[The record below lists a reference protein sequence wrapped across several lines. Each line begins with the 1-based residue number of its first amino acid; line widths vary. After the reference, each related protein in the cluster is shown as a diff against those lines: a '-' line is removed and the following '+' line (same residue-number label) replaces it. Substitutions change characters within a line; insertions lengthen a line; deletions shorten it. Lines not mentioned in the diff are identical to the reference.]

1 MVKLIL
7 LDLDDTLLN
16 TNMNRFLPHYF
27 NALGEKLKGFLPPE
41 EMIGLILKST
51 RYMMNNRR
59 EDITNKQAF
68 DDVFYNGVPVARDKI
83 DPVIDE
89 FYEKDFSRLRKYV
102 NKIPLSRLFVEYLFL
117 KKMQVVI
124 ATNPLFP
131 LRAIEH
137 RLEWAGISDFPF
149 TLVTSYENS
158 HFSKPNPFYYKE
170 IVDKCST
177 EPQYAVMIGDDEDN
191 DILPAKETGI
201 RTFRIT
207 NDGKYTYSEKGTLQ
221 QCFEWLKTIL

>member
-1 MVKLIL
+1 MVKLVL
-7 LDLDDTLLN
+7 LDLDDTLLD

-27 NALGEKLKGFLPPE
+27 KALGEKLKDFLPPE
-41 EMIGLILKST
+41 EMIGLILKAT

-59 EDITNKQAF
+59 EDTTNKQAF
-68 DDVFYNGVPVARDKI
+68 DDIFYNELSVAPDII
-83 DPVIDE
+83 DPVIEE
-89 FYEKDFSRLRKYV
+89 FYEKDFPRLKIYV
-102 NKIPLSRLFVEYLFL
+102 NKIPLTRLFVEYLFL

-149 TLVTSYENS
+149 KLITAYENS

-170 IVDKCST
+170 ILDKCSA
-177 EPQYAVMIGDDEDN
+177 EPQYAVMIGDDEEN
-191 DILPAKETGI
+191 DILPANETGI

-207 NDGKYTYSEKGTLQ
+207 NEDNYIYSEKGTLQ
-221 QCFEWLKTIL
+221 QCFDWLKTIL